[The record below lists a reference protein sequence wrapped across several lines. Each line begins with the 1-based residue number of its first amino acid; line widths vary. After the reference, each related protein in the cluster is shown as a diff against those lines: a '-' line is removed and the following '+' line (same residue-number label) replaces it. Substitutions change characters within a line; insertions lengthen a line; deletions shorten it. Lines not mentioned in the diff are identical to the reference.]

1 MLIILHDSRL
11 KLEAGVKKRSWTGK
25 MMLTGNGTERD
36 KGGLCCVGI
45 CKRSRCF
52 YNITAKYLSTAFVK
66 RQALA
71 AAASKIPGGP
81 LPSNGCS
88 FPVCAKKNAGE
99 WGLRWSNRPSCG
111 VCHCYW
117 REEQQDR
124 CVGADGGWMVAQAKL
139 ISALKKLMTINENY
153 FELPVRWACYFCCF
167 SFLLERKPL
176 EIDPCNILAVRWF

>member
-1 MLIILHDSRL
+1 MLILHDSRL

-81 LPSNGCS
+81 IPSNGCS

-139 ISALKKLMTINENY
+139 ISALKKTDDNKWKLLWVTCS
-153 FELPVRWACYFCCF
+153 LGLL
-167 SFLLERKPL
+167 FLLLFFFAGKKALRNWSL
-176 EIDPCNILAVRWF
+176 

>member
-1 MLIILHDSRL
+1 MLILHDSRL

-139 ISALKKLMTINENY
+139 ISALKKTDDNKWKLLWVTCS
-153 FELPVRWACYFCCF
+153 LGLL
-167 SFLLERKPL
+167 FLLLFFFAGKKALRNWSL
-176 EIDPCNILAVRWF
+176 